1 MIVED
6 DYQVSGISIMY
17 VRCIISCDVIVK
29 RYTI

>member
-6 DYQVSGISIMY
+6 AYQVSGISIMY
-17 VRCIISCDVIVK
+17 ARCIIYYDVIVK